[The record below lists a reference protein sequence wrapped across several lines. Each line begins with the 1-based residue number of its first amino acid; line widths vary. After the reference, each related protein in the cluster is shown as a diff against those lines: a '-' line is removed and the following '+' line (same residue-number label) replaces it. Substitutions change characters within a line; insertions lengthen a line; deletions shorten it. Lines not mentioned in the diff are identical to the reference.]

1 VGGVSDELRA
11 VAAACARLDVLA
23 SFAHTALTEAYTR
36 PTIIPAAP
44 AAAAGKLPRR
54 RMSSV
59 SPDGADYDLPSDG
72 RTGAG
77 AGELVAVEAR
87 HPVVERA
94 MALVQRSFVPNSVM
108 LGAHAADGLAWS
120 DAEHGLE
127 HSTRAPLRPRTT
139 LAIVTGPNA
148 SGKSC
153 FLRTAALLQIL
164 AQAGSFV
171 VRRGYSGYSIVQLM
185 ARRGTLGTLSYSSDP
200 IGPSRSIDPQRPTA
214 ATVCAHGRARTGKRV
229 TVWSAVRTG
238 LDALRRPHTLCS
250 QPSLRA

>member
-1 VGGVSDELRA
+1 VSDELRA

-36 PTIIPAAP
+36 PTIISAAP
-44 AAAAGKLPRR
+44 AAAAAGKLTQR

-72 RTGAG
+72 RTG

-108 LGAHAADGLAWS
+108 LGAHAADGLAFLS
-120 DAEHGLE
+120 GAEHGLE
-127 HSTRAPLRPRTT
+127 HSTRAALRPRTT

-171 VRRGYSGYSIVQLM
+171 VRRGTLGTLSYSSEGYSGYSIVQLT
-185 ARRGTLGTLSYSSDP
+185 ARRGTLGTLSYSSWLGGVLWVLYRTARTRSAQAD
-200 IGPSRSIDPQRPTA
+200 RSIRRGPQRPPWA
-214 ATVCAHGRARTGKRV
+214 RRGGRACV
-229 TVWSAVRTG
+229 SE
-238 LDALRRPHTLCS
+238 S
-250 QPSLRA
+250 QC

>member
-36 PTIIPAAP
+36 PTIISAAP
-44 AAAAGKLPRR
+44 AAAAAGKLTRR

-72 RTGAG
+72 R

-108 LGAHAADGLAWS
+108 LGAHAADGLALS

-127 HSTRAPLRPRTT
+127 HSTRARLRPRTT

-171 VRRGYSGYSIVQLM
+171 VRRGTLGTLSYSSEGYSGYSIVQL
-185 ARRGTLGTLSYSSDP
+185 
-200 IGPSRSIDPQRPTA
+200 GPDRPKQTDRSA
-214 ATVCAHGRARTGKRV
+214 EAHSGHRVRMGKRV

-238 LDALRRPHTLCS
+238 LDALRSPHTLCS

>member
-1 VGGVSDELRA
+1 MADELRA

-36 PTIIPAAP
+36 PTIISAAP
-44 AAAAGKLPRR
+44 AAAAAAGKPMRR
-54 RMSSV
+54 RTSPV
-59 SPDGADYDLPSDG
+59 GPDGADYDLSSDG

-108 LGAHAADGLAWS
+108 LGAHAADGLASS

-127 HSTRAPLRPRTT
+127 YSARAALRPRTT

-153 FLRTAALLQIL
+153 FLRTAALLQVEACI
-164 AQAGSFV
+164 S
-171 VRRGYSGYSIVQLM
+171 RGRMHS
-185 ARRGTLGTLSYSSDP
+185 
-200 IGPSRSIDPQRPTA
+200 
-214 ATVCAHGRARTGKRV
+214 
-229 TVWSAVRTG
+229 
-238 LDALRRPHTLCS
+238 
-250 QPSLRA
+250 